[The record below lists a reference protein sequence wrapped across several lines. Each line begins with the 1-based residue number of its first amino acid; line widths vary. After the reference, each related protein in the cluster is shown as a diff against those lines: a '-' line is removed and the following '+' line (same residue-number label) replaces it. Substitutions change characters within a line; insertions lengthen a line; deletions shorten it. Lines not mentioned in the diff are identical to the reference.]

1 MERVGL
7 KGEVTDS
14 KVPSTYK
21 INYELDETPLISI
34 LIPNKDHI
42 DDLKKCIDSILD
54 YKMCIRDRTSR
65 GLRQKVFS
73 LAATSALHV

>member
-42 DDLKKCIDSILD
+42 DDLKNVSIVFWITALI
-54 YKMCIRDRTSR
+54 KI
-65 GLRQKVFS
+65 LRS
-73 LAATSALHV
+73 SS